1 MSHPFHLHGHSFR
14 VLGKPGELN
23 LVDPPLK
30 DTVMV
35 PAHEDLV
42 IQWTASN
49 PGNWFFHCHIAWH
62 MAAGMTRVVQ
72 IQK

>member
-1 MSHPFHLHGHSFR
+1 
-14 VLGKPGELN
+14 
-23 LVDPPLK
+23 
-30 DTVMV
+30 MV

-62 MAAGMTRVVQ
+62 MAAGMARVVQ